1 MKYRNPILK
10 KYEFVLDPA
19 QISIAIQKASAFDDD
34 KRDGR
39 DLQSLLERAMSSV
52 PKMSRHKLRRM
63 AHISAA
69 EWTITAFDEENE
81 QAVEMAKAASLRL
94 EKVIKKY
101 TKSYV
106 EGELF
111 GASVQRLGWYPSE
124 YGLKPRIE
132 YSYKP
137 YEIERNEDY
146 TKEVAILVQAKS
158 NGFQRAEIPEN
169 EMHSFLVFVPDNP
182 EPGGILRTV
191 IFDCF
196 MIVLG
201 KQEWLMFI
209 QFLKGIIQAKVKLGA
224 TPQDKAAA
232 VEAVKETI
240 KSKAAVTTDLVEFLW
255 EKMNNE
261 ASGKAF
267 KEFIEACEETL
278 EIAITNTTMMATD
291 KERNALTVLE
301 RGEIDLSREMRMGFE
316 EIINDQLLKADYYM
330 NVDKSVYGIEP
341 PYKFKFSKEKSEDK
355 IANAGILLEAI
366 NSGLPVKVKTWNE
379 KTGIELDM
387 DPDETITLSV
397 AADLTK
403 ALEDEA

>member
-1 MKYRNPILK
+1 MKYRYAVLNKQEFPI
-10 KYEFVLDPA
+10 DPK
-19 QISIAIQKASAFDDD
+19 QISVAIQKASEFQDD
-34 KRDGR
+34 KRDVR
-39 DLQSLLERAMSSV
+39 DLMSLLERAMSSV

-69 EWTITAFDEENE
+69 EWTITAHDEENE
-81 QAVEMAKAASLRL
+81 LAVQMAKDASQRL
-94 EKVIKKY
+94 QKVIKKY

-146 TKEVAILVQAKS
+146 SKEVSILVQSKN
-158 NGFQRAEIPEN
+158 NGFQRAEIPDN
-169 EMHSFLVFVPDNP
+169 EIQNFIVFVPDNP

-196 MIVLG
+196 MIVLA

-232 VEAVKETI
+232 VEAVKETV
-240 KSKAAVTTDLVEFLW
+240 KNKAAVTTDLVEFLW

-267 KEFIEACEETL
+267 KEFLEACEETL

-316 EIINDQLLKADYYM
+316 EILNDQLLKADYYM

-341 PYKFKFSKEKSEDK
+341 PYSFKFSKEKSEDK
-355 IANAGILLEAI
+355 IANAGVLLEAI
-366 NSGLPVKVKTWNE
+366 NSGLPIKVKTWNE

-387 DPDETITLSV
+387 EPDLTISLSV
-397 AADLTK
+397 ANDLTD
-403 ALEDEA
+403 ALKDEA